1 MRSLIKG
8 FSIGIMAA
16 ALLLLVHLPVQTEQV
31 EPSIREDTVEPSH
44 RKDDTDFVNI
54 SVMLREKGSVT
65 LKEGETYFLTDYIRL
80 NSHNSIDATGAKII
94 VPVDRGVIRND
105 PANYKTDYSS
115 MTDVEIKGGT
125 WVSLNENGYDGGTSF
140 SFAHCQDI
148 RLSDM
153 NIRCTNAK
161 GHAIELVA
169 CKNVT
174 IDNCTI
180 IAQGQGESTC
190 REEMVQIDMAS
201 PNTAPFLNETFQN
214 GLPCRNIT
222 VTNCTI
228 TGCRGLCAMYASDD
242 EKNINKYHDTV
253 IIKNNTIVGTTSEA
267 LALFNTINA
276 EINGNRIITK
286 SKRVTETVSV
296 GCKLALLGDNSAFS
310 KGKAVVKN
318 NVIKGG
324 RQGFVLKSDTASVYG
339 SLEIK
344 DNKLF
349 CKQDIEKN
357 ALKIANNSK
366 KVKSV
371 NKVDNSGNK
380 FYKW

>member
-16 ALLLLVHLPVQTEQV
+16 ALLLLVHLPVQAGE
-31 EPSIREDTVEPSH
+31 VEPSH
-44 RKDDTDFVNI
+44 RKDRTDVNNI
-54 SVMLREKGSVT
+54 NAMLEEAGSVT

-94 VPVDRGVIRND
+94 VAVRATRND
-105 PANYKTDYSS
+105 PQNYKTDYSS

-125 WVSLNENGYDGGTSF
+125 WVSLDKNGCTGTSF

-153 NIRCTNAK
+153 NIRCTNAE
-161 GHAIELVA
+161 GHAVELVA

-174 IDNCTI
+174 IDHCTI
-180 IAQGQGESTC
+180 IAQGEPADKEKQA
-190 REEMVQIDMAS
+190 EEMIQIDLAA
-201 PNTAPFLNETFQN
+201 PKTAPFLDAEFQN
-214 GLPCRNIT
+214 GLPCKNIT
-222 VTNCTI
+222 VSNCFV
-228 TGCRGLCAMYASDD
+228 TGCRGVCAMFAKGD
-242 EKNINKYHDTV
+242 ETNIKKYHDTV
-253 IIKNNTIVGTTSEA
+253 TIKDNTIVGTTSEA

-276 EINGNRIITK
+276 EVTGNKIITK
-286 SKRVTETVSV
+286 SERVDTSYSI
-296 GCKLALLGDNSAFS
+296 GCNVALMGDIPAFAN
-310 KGKAVVKN
+310 GKVVIKN

-324 RQGFVLKSDTASVYG
+324 RQGFMISSHTGYVYG